1 MIAKD
6 TLVWAGFL
14 TLVIPATIYVV
25 VVILIWRTGSR
36 TK

>member
-1 MIAKD
+1 MIAND

-14 TLVIPATIYVV
+14 TLVIPATIYLV

>member
-1 MIAKD
+1 VIAND

-14 TLVIPATIYVV
+14 TLVIPATIYLV